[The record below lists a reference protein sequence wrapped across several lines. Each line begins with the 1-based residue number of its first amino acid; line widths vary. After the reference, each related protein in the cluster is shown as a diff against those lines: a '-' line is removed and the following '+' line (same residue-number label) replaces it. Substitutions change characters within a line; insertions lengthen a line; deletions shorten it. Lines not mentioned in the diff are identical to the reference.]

1 MTVIFQL
8 FCVDDLKMLRQEG
21 RDLLRGII
29 QEVLENDSTHRSPSG
44 APEICLEASDNRNLR
59 TGGDTPPQVREAL
72 QKRIAR
78 VSEQL
83 QSPLP
88 STSSDLPDLDPSQ
101 PIVAAVRSTALESYE
116 EEAQISRWAISC
128 EVNNFNFY
136 YPLLLI
142 KEMAYTM
149 FSEKTGKRPKGPD
162 SLYSPFNERHPLY
175 ETFSNLK
182 LINERH
188 PLYNFFND
196 LKRKLA
202 STQGAGDSSS

>member
-21 RDLLRGII
+21 RAHLREII
-29 QEVLENDSTHRSPSG
+29 QQVLEKDSTHKSSTG
-44 APEICLEASDNRNLR
+44 APEICLEASNNTQLR
-59 TGGDTPPQVREAL
+59 SHDDTPQQVLEAL

-88 STSSDLPDLDPSQ
+88 STPSDLSALDPSQ
-101 PIVAAVRSTALESYE
+101 PIVTAARRKALEQDE
-116 EEAQISRWAISC
+116 EDTISQWAISC

-149 FSEKTGKRPKGPD
+149 FSEKTGKRPRGPD

-175 ETFSNLK
+175 ETFNNLK

-202 STQGAGDSSS
+202 STRGAGDSSS